1 MYSFRDLC
9 HHGKKRRRSADNTR
23 GRSGCLKAS
32 LFYLPT
38 VGSRAEIEAGMAGLR
53 GDLYQQMLRE
63 VLEQARLAD
72 ELGYDSVSF
81 TEHHFHIEGFELSN
95 NPVLLDL
102 YIALQTK
109 RIRVGQ
115 LGIVLPAANPI
126 RVAEDIAMLDH
137 MTGGRA
143 CAGFARGYQR
153 RWVDVMAQQTH
164 GIHGALPHQHD
175 EIDAANRAAF
185 EECFQ
190 IIKKAWTEP
199 LLSYQ
204 GKYWKIPAGETP
216 WTLDATLRW
225 GAGVENGILKSV
237 GVVPKPVQK
246 PYPPIFQPFA
256 SSEKSIRWC
265 AKEGVTAILPP
276 MHATYEDNLHDVY
289 GAVSGRPRGQ
299 GVGLLRDVIIA
310 DTDAEAVALW
320 KNSGVFSGRAWFEPF
335 GFRKGVMDPVTGAAP
350 TAEESVE
357 LGYALVGTVDTVA
370 RNLEKIKRRLP
381 VDWLFCYTYN
391 SLVPHAILMKSIER
405 FWTQVLPRVA

>member
-1 MYSFRDLC
+1 M
-9 HHGKKRRRSADNTR
+9 
-23 GRSGCLKAS
+23 KAS

-38 VGSRAEIEAGMAGLR
+38 VGNRRDIEAGMAGLS

-63 VLEQARLAD
+63 VLAQVRLAD

-102 YIALQTK
+102 YFGLQTK

-115 LGIVLPAANPI
+115 LGIVLPASNPI
-126 RVAEDIAMLDH
+126 RVAEDIAMLDQ

-199 LLSYQ
+199 MLSYQ
-204 GKYWKIPAGETP
+204 GKYWRIPAGDTP
-216 WTLDATLRW
+216 WSLEATDKW

-246 PYPPIFQPFA
+246 PHPPIFQPFA
-256 SSEKSIRWC
+256 SSERSIRWC

-276 MHATYEDNLHDVY
+276 MHRSYEEQLFDVY
-289 GAVSGRPRGQ
+289 AEVSGRPRGQ
-299 GVGLLRDVIIA
+299 GMGLLRDVIIA
-310 DTDAEAVALW
+310 DSDEEAIRLW
-320 KNSGVFSGRAWFEPF
+320 KDSGIFSGRAWFEPF
-335 GFRKGVMDPVTGAAP
+335 GFRKGVMDPVTGEAP
-350 TAEESVE
+350 SAEESVA
-357 LGYALVGTVDTVA
+357 LGYALVGTVDTVT
-370 RNLEKIKRRLP
+370 RNLARIKARLP

-391 SLVPHAILMKSIER
+391 SLVPHPVLMKSIER
-405 FWTQVLPRVA
+405 FWTEVMPRVA

>member
-1 MYSFRDLC
+1 M
-9 HHGKKRRRSADNTR
+9 
-23 GRSGCLKAS
+23 KAS

-38 VGSRAEIEAGMAGLR
+38 LGSRPEIEAGMAGLR

-63 VLEQARLAD
+63 ILEQVRLAD

-102 YIALQTK
+102 YFGLQTK

-115 LGIVLPAANPI
+115 LGIVLPASNPI

-185 EECFQ
+185 EECFA

-199 LLSYQ
+199 MLSYE
-204 GKYWKIPAGETP
+204 GKYWKIPAGATP
-216 WTLDATLRW
+216 WTLDATLNW

-237 GVVPKPVQK
+237 GVVPKPLQK
-246 PYPPIFQPFA
+246 PHPPIFQPFA

-276 MHATYEDNLHDVY
+276 MHASYEENLFDVY
-289 GAVSGRPRGQ
+289 AEVSGRPRGA
-299 GVGLLRDVIIA
+299 GMGLLRDVIIA
-310 DTDAEAVALW
+310 DTDAEAIRLW
-320 KNSGVFSGRAWFEPF
+320 KDSGVFSGRAWFEPF

-350 TAEESVE
+350 TAEES
-357 LGYALVGTVDTVA
+357 LRNGYALVGTVDTVA
-370 RNLEKIKRRLP
+370 RNLAAIKGRLP
-381 VDWLFCYTYN
+381 VDCLFCYTYN
-391 SLVPHAILMKSIER
+391 SLVPHPVLMRSIER
-405 FWTQVLPRVA
+405 FWTEVLPRVA

>member
-1 MYSFRDLC
+1 V
-9 HHGKKRRRSADNTR
+9 AV
-23 GRSGCLKAS
+23 KAS

-38 VGSRAEIEAGMAGLR
+38 TGSRAEIEAGMAGMR

-63 VLEQARLAD
+63 VSEQVRLAD
-72 ELGYDSVSF
+72 DLGYDSVSF

-102 YIALQTK
+102 YMAMQTK

-115 LGIVLPAANPI
+115 LGIVLPASNPI

-185 EECFQ
+185 EECFA

-199 LLSYQ
+199 MLSFQ
-204 GKYWKIPAGETP
+204 GKYWKIPPGETP
-216 WTLDATLRW
+216 WPLETTAKW
-225 GAGVENGILKSV
+225 GAGVENGILKAV
-237 GVVPKPVQK
+237 GVVPKPLQK
-246 PYPPIFQPFA
+246 PHPPVFQPFA
-256 SSEKSIRWC
+256 SSENSIRWC

-276 MHATYEDNLHDVY
+276 MHALHEDHLYSVY
-289 GAVSGRPRGQ
+289 AEVSGRRRGD
-299 GVGLLRDVIIA
+299 GMGLLRDVIIA
-310 DTDAEAVALW
+310 DTDAEAQQLW
-320 KNSGVFSGRAWFEPF
+320 QDSAVFAGNAWFVPF
-335 GFRKGVMDPVTGAAP
+335 GFRRGMLDPKTGAAP
-350 TAEESVE
+350 GPQEAID
-357 LGYALVGTVDTVA
+357 LGYALIGTVDTVT
-370 RNLEKIKRRLP
+370 RNLEKIRRRLP
-381 VDWLFCYTYN
+381 VEWLFCWTHN
-391 SLVPHAILMKSIER
+391 ALVPHALQMRSIER
-405 FWTQVLPRVA
+405 FWTEVLPRVA